1 LPQNWPE
8 ARINLRQNILM
19 QIITE
24 DMIRYIQMEED
35 DILEKHGL
43 PIDLD
48 ALILLAH
55 KYEIQNN

>member
-1 LPQNWPE
+1 
-8 ARINLRQNILM
+8 M